1 MDKGLT
7 FIIDRLRK
15 LVFKISRDKIIWNFI
30 INIIDKR
37 KKLNIC
43 AFYIKTIGAITIK
56 HDS

>member
-15 LVFKISRDKIIWNFI
+15 LVFKISRDKIIWDVI

-43 AFYIKTIGAITIK
+43 AFYIKTVGVIAVK
-56 HDS
+56 YDS